1 MSNEEIIKSIKNDF
15 RLGMN
20 GVISTSLRNKGMDYK
35 IIFGLSLPQLRSIA
49 EKYPQSQEVAS
60 KLWNENIRESKLLAT
75 MLYPYNLMSIEVAKV
90 WIDDIT
96 YTEVAD
102 IATMFLF
109 SKLPYAEQLCL
120 EYATSENENNI
131 YFALRLFVRL
141 LINKVDIDSET
152 IESIKKLANEYI
164 NSTNASIVVVANDI
178 IIRTESY

>member
-75 MLYPYNLMSIEVAKV
+75 MLYPYNQMSIEVAKT

-109 SKLPYAEQLCL
+109 SKLQYAEQLCL
-120 EYATSENENNI
+120 EYATSESENNI

-141 LINKVDIDSET
+141 LINKATISSET
-152 IESIKKLANEYI
+152 TQYI
-164 NSTNASIVVVANDI
+164 NKIAQEFASSNNTTIAMVANDI
-178 IIRTESY
+178 IFRTES